1 MSKNR
6 ILVIAGPT
14 AVGKTEYAID
24 TARRLQGEIVS
35 ADSMQLYRYM
45 DIGSAKPTPEERR
58 MVPHF
63 LVDEIDPRQDFSVY
77 EYQKRAKASIRDI
90 LSRGRLP
97 VISGGTGLYIHSLIC
112 EMDFSGVH
120 VGEHD
125 VPDAHERVSF

>member
-63 LVDEIDPRQDFSVY
+63 LVDEIDPRQDFSV
-77 EYQKRAKASIRDI
+77 
-90 LSRGRLP
+90 
-97 VISGGTGLYIHSLIC
+97 
-112 EMDFSGVH
+112 
-120 VGEHD
+120 
-125 VPDAHERVSF
+125 